1 MVEYFD
7 EICPSLDL
15 EVAKALN
22 KVLTK
27 QGMIIMTAQKVISGK
42 NNGNNGEITIEP
54 VKGGE
59 RKTLQA
65 DHILI
70 ATGRRP
76 NTESLCIEKAGV
88 LLDDK
93 GRVNVDEHLKTN
105 ISNIWAIGDVVKGPM
120 LAHKAEE

>member
-1 MVEYFD
+1 VYQRLGTKVTVVEYFD
-7 EICPSLDL
+7 EICSSLDL

-42 NNGNNGEITIEP
+42 NNGNSGEITIEP

-59 RKTLQA
+59 QKTLQA

-76 NTESLCIEKAGV
+76 NT
-88 LLDDK
+88 
-93 GRVNVDEHLKTN
+93 
-105 ISNIWAIGDVVKGPM
+105 
-120 LAHKAEE
+120 